1 MYQVLAIPIISAFI
15 GYITNVVAIKLLFWP
30 RQPVNCL
37 AFELYGLLPKRRKD
51 LARSIG
57 AIVEEELLSLEDI
70 FAHIY
75 TPLVRESQ
83 VDKIMKISR
92 TRVADAVPGFVPGRI
107 ANLLGNSVDRVLRQ
121 EAEDIISQVM
131 KASQLYLSEEIKIK
145 GIVEEKINQLD
156 IGQLEDMLRKVSSSE
171 LRFIEILGG
180 VLGFIIGIIQIIILL
195 VFPF

>member
-70 FAHIY
+70 FAHID
-75 TPLVRESQ
+75 TPLVRESL
-83 VDKIMKISR
+83 VNKIMEIIR

-145 GIVEEKINQLD
+145 GIVEEKINQPD
-156 IGQLEDMLRKVSSSE
+156 
-171 LRFIEILGG
+171 
-180 VLGFIIGIIQIIILL
+180 
-195 VFPF
+195 

>member
-15 GYITNVVAIKLLFWP
+15 GYITNVVATKLLFWP

-70 FAHIY
+70 FAHID
-75 TPLVRESQ
+75 TPLVRESL
-83 VDKIMKISR
+83 VNKIMEIIR